1 MFFVTAQTSFA
12 VNADTAQCRAF
23 LINYYNKSNFA
34 NFDSNNFHYEN
45 ALIVTLSTP
54 YLNKALPDYTA
65 FCTELV
71 TGYDVT
77 PLVKTVILYNAKKP
91 ELSYVM
97 YASTYKKPDARFF
110 KVFNNLQVSDTT
122 ERRLL
127 STDIASLMIPIHT
140 DATIKELICNKYQFT
155 CAFELWVGESSL
167 RVINVRF
174 TAQNKILAVNM
185 VNGTSGGDV
194 RNGYIRK

>member
-1 MFFVTAQTSFA
+1 MKIRLLFFFLVTTLPCFSQT
-12 VNADTAQCRAF
+12 ADTAQCRAF
-23 LINYYNKSNFA
+23 LENYYNKSNFT

-71 TGYDVT
+71 TGYEVT
-77 PLVKTVILYNAKKP
+77 PLVKTVILYNQKKP

-122 ERRLL
+122 
-127 STDIASLMIPIHT
+127 
-140 DATIKELICNKYQFT
+140 Q
-155 CAFELWVGESSL
+155 
-167 RVINVRF
+167 
-174 TAQNKILAVNM
+174 
-185 VNGTSGGDV
+185 
-194 RNGYIRK
+194 